1 MSKVDN
7 FKLVESL
14 LFDKLDT
21 NVTTN
26 SDKIIVGRIIRRKK
40 ENPEEKSEYI
50 VKRYTFANKEDFV
63 KYQDEIK
70 KLCAM
75 YNARFYVATS
85 IKSMRDIAFDISEKV
100 PNLIRHEQYYFFRR
114 IFDDTAD
121 ANLGIKE
128 HKLWVFD
135 VDDKSHVTPV
145 LEYLVKSGLMLTHF
159 AGMVPTINGSHILMK
174 PHDIRYIHDNKVN
187 ALSEDGSLRLCD
199 VVDVKK
205 NALTL
210 VYYSDEETL
219 TE

>member
-1 MSKVDN
+1 MAKINN
-7 FKLVESL
+7 FALVEGL
-14 LFDKLDT
+14 LFNKLDT

-40 ENPEEKSEYI
+40 ENPDEKSEYI
-50 VKRYTFANKEDFV
+50 VKRYTFANKEDFI

-75 YNARFYVATS
+75 YNARFYIGVS
-85 IKSMRDIAFDISEKV
+85 IKSMKDIAFDISEKV
-100 PNLIRHEQYYFFRR
+100 PTLIKHEQYYFFRR

-121 ANLGIKE
+121 ANVGVKE
-128 HKLWVFD
+128 HRLWVFD
-135 VDDKSHVTPV
+135 VDNKDHVNPL
-145 LEYLVKSGLMLTHF
+145 LEYFIRNGLLTPYF
-159 AGMVPTINGSHILMK
+159 AGMVPTINGAHILMR
-174 PHDIRYIHDNKVN
+174 PHDTRYIHDNKRN
-187 ALSEDGSLRLCD
+187 MLTEDGSLRLTD

-210 VYYSDEETL
+210 VYYNDEENL